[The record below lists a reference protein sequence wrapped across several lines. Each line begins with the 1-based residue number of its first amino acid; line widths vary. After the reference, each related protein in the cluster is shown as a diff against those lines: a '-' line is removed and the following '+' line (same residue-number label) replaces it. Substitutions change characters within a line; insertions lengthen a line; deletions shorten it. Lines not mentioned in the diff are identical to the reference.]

1 MSFQPSSMGDSSE
14 ANESSGRLRRQ
25 QSLQIAGYEIHYKIG
40 SGGMATVYRASQRS
54 LGRDVAIKVLKW
66 ESDDD
71 DQLVQR
77 FKKEGRIL
85 AQLLHTNI
93 VTIYDVGISE
103 DKKLFISIE
112 YLTGGTL
119 TDRINLGLSFDSAI
133 QIARAIANALGYAH
147 ERGIVHRDVKPSN
160 IMFRHDGTPVLTDF
174 GVARVLESKTAYT
187 MEGLTV
193 GSPGYMS
200 PEQAMGESA
209 TSQSDLYSLGVVIY
223 EMLVGQRLYQAENP
237 ISVAMKHVNE
247 PIPKLPK
254 QYAYLQPVLNRLLAK
269 KSADRYKNTHEFLK
283 ALDAIVPSDT
293 RTQPKTP
300 GDFDNLGLLEFTT
313 GKFRSLFKN
322 QRIRWPIFVVI
333 ISIIILLIA
342 IFYVVSRKFVDQS
355 EIMESAMPVD
365 PAEQARRNQQIAT
378 LLKLADAQRKI
389 GLLAGDSKG
398 DNAEATYRQ
407 ILIFD
412 PGNAQ
417 ALAGLEAIANEYAR
431 RARQRLSANALPE
444 SLQQIELGLAA
455 SPQHRE
461 LLRLRQEVV
470 GRMAAIRLQKAQE
483 EERRRSQLQ
492 AEQFLEQARSSFQEG
507 LLELSLV
514 HIEQGLLAVPDQPDL
529 LALREQM
536 RTRLAEQQ
544 RQAEAER
551 RQREEEARWQAE
563 EAERRKA
570 EKIRLQAAAERR
582 RQEAGRYFTQA
593 VEAQR
598 KGEFVASEQWIEK
611 GLEVLPNH
619 AELLHLREA
628 VRAQLAAEQ
637 RRQAEQVKR
646 EQDIKA
652 LLQQAEAHWQAKR
665 LTAPAENNAEAV
677 YRQVLKLDK
686 GNAEAQAG
694 LERIAGDYLQ
704 QARQRQAAGAL
715 PESLELIDQGLAV
728 VPKQGELLRLR
739 QEVEHGIAE
748 VRVRQEQEAKRRLQA
763 EQLLAQARTRF
774 KEGALEVSLAHIE
787 QGLLVVP
794 DQPDL
799 LALREQVKAQIAEQ
813 ARRQQAEAI
822 KRQQEEEARRQAA
835 EAERQQAEQARQQAE
850 AIKRQKEE
858 EARRQA
864 AEAERQQ
871 AEAIKLQQEEEARR
885 QAAEAERQRAE
896 QARQQA
902 EAAKRRREA
911 DQYWAQAVE
920 LRRQDDRVATMQA
933 IEKGLALIPDHE
945 GLTRLRQEVSA
956 EIAAQQRQQVERE
969 QREREIAS
977 LLEQADAHV
986 QAWRL
991 TTPAGNNA
999 QETYQQVLKLD
1010 AGNAQARAGLERIA
1024 EGYLQ
1029 LAQKRRA
1036 AGALQDSLTFIE
1048 RGLGVV
1054 PEHAELLR
1062 LREAVRA
1069 EESAA
1074 QQRQE
1079 QQKQDQQRQEQQKQD
1094 QQRQEQ
1100 QKQGQQRKLEQQR
1113 QEAQRLEQQ
1122 QKLEQQRLEQRRLDQ
1137 QRRLEQQQERQ
1148 RLLEQRRQEQ
1158 QRQEQQ
1164 NKLEQQRKAPPPR
1177 REPPPEPRPQPP
1189 SEPVRPRIFG
1199 TF

>member
-1 MSFQPSSMGDSSE
+1 MSFQPSSMDDSSE
-14 ANESSGRLRRQ
+14 ANESGGRLRRQ
-25 QSLQIAGYEIHYKIG
+25 QFLQIAGYEIHYKIG
-40 SGGMATVYRASQRS
+40 SGGMATVYHASQRS

-71 DQLVQR
+71 DQFVQR

-119 TDRINLGLSFDSAI
+119 ADRIKIGLSFDSVI

-174 GVARVLESKTAYT
+174 GVARVIESKTAYT
-187 MEGLTV
+187 MEGLTI

-223 EMLVGQRLYQAENP
+223 EMLTGRRLYQAENP
-237 ISVAMKHVNE
+237 ISVAMKHVND

-254 QYAYLQPVLNRLLAK
+254 QYTYLQSILNKLLAK
-269 KSADRYKNTHEFLK
+269 KRTDRYRNTHEFLD

-461 LLRLRQEVV
+461 LLRLRQEVA

-483 EERRRSQLQ
+483 EEQQRSQLQ

-514 HIEQGLLAVPDQPDL
+514 HIEQGLLAVPKQPDL
-529 LALREQM
+529 LALREQV
-536 RTRLAEQQ
+536 RARLAEQQ

-551 RQREEEARWQAE
+551 QQREEEVRWQAE
-563 EAERRKA
+563 GAERRKA
-570 EKIRLQAAAERR
+570 EKIRLQVAAERR
-582 RQEAGRYFTQA
+582 RQEAGHYFTQA

-637 RRQAEQVKR
+637 LRQAEQVKR

-652 LLQQAEAHWQAKR
+652 LLQQAEVHWQAKR
-665 LTAPAENNAEAV
+665 LTAPAENNAEAA
-677 YRQVLKLDK
+677 YRQVLKLDE

-694 LERIAGDYLQ
+694 LERIAREYLQ

-787 QGLLVVP
+787 QGLLAVP

-813 ARRQQAEAI
+813 ARQQAEAI

>member
-1 MSFQPSSMGDSSE
+1 
-14 ANESSGRLRRQ
+14 
-25 QSLQIAGYEIHYKIG
+25 
-40 SGGMATVYRASQRS
+40 
-54 LGRDVAIKVLKW
+54 
-66 ESDDD
+66 
-71 DQLVQR
+71 
-77 FKKEGRIL
+77 
-85 AQLLHTNI
+85 
-93 VTIYDVGISE
+93 
-103 DKKLFISIE
+103 
-112 YLTGGTL
+112 
-119 TDRINLGLSFDSAI
+119 
-133 QIARAIANALGYAH
+133 
-147 ERGIVHRDVKPSN
+147 
-160 IMFRHDGTPVLTDF
+160 
-174 GVARVLESKTAYT
+174 
-187 MEGLTV
+187 
-193 GSPGYMS
+193 
-200 PEQAMGESA
+200 
-209 TSQSDLYSLGVVIY
+209 
-223 EMLVGQRLYQAENP
+223 
-237 ISVAMKHVNE
+237 
-247 PIPKLPK
+247 
-254 QYAYLQPVLNRLLAK
+254 
-269 KSADRYKNTHEFLK
+269 
-283 ALDAIVPSDT
+283 
-293 RTQPKTP
+293 
-300 GDFDNLGLLEFTT
+300 
-313 GKFRSLFKN
+313 
-322 QRIRWPIFVVI
+322 
-333 ISIIILLIA
+333 
-342 IFYVVSRKFVDQS
+342 
-355 EIMESAMPVD
+355 
-365 PAEQARRNQQIAT
+365 
-378 LLKLADAQRKI
+378 
-389 GLLAGDSKG
+389 
-398 DNAEATYRQ
+398 
-407 ILIFD
+407 
-412 PGNAQ
+412 
-417 ALAGLEAIANEYAR
+417 
-431 RARQRLSANALPE
+431 
-444 SLQQIELGLAA
+444 
-455 SPQHRE
+455 
-461 LLRLRQEVV
+461 
-470 GRMAAIRLQKAQE
+470 
-483 EERRRSQLQ
+483 
-492 AEQFLEQARSSFQEG
+492 
-507 LLELSLV
+507 
-514 HIEQGLLAVPDQPDL
+514 
-529 LALREQM
+529 
-536 RTRLAEQQ
+536 
-544 RQAEAER
+544 
-551 RQREEEARWQAE
+551 
-563 EAERRKA
+563 
-570 EKIRLQAAAERR
+570 
-582 RQEAGRYFTQA
+582 
-593 VEAQR
+593 
-598 KGEFVASEQWIEK
+598 
-611 GLEVLPNH
+611 
-619 AELLHLREA
+619 
-628 VRAQLAAEQ
+628 
-637 RRQAEQVKR
+637 
-646 EQDIKA
+646 
-652 LLQQAEAHWQAKR
+652 
-665 LTAPAENNAEAV
+665 
-677 YRQVLKLDK
+677 
-686 GNAEAQAG
+686 

-787 QGLLVVP
+787 QGLLAVP

-813 ARRQQAEAI
+813 ARQQAEAI

>member
-223 EMLVGQRLYQAENP
+223 EMLTGRRLYQAENP

-300 GDFDNLGLLEFTT
+300 GDFDNLGLLGFTT

-637 RRQAEQVKR
+637 LRQAEQVKR

-787 QGLLVVP
+787 QGLLAVP

-799 LALREQVKAQIAEQ
+799 LALREQVKVQI
-813 ARRQQAEAI
+813 
-822 KRQQEEEARRQAA
+822 
-835 EAERQQAEQARQQAE
+835 AEQARQQAE
-850 AIKRQKEE
+850 AIKRQK
-858 EARRQA
+858 
-864 AEAERQQ
+864 
-871 AEAIKLQQEEEARR
+871 EEEARR